1 MSIIKPE
8 YRRIKVKKVKSIA
21 RANPVAKYA
30 RKFNR
35 AVTHIDRKKEV
46 KKRGYPEETNL
57 Q

>member
-1 MSIIKPE
+1 
-8 YRRIKVKKVKSIA
+8 VKKVKSIA

-35 AVTHIDRKKEV
+35 AVTHIDRKKEA

>member
-1 MSIIKPE
+1 
-8 YRRIKVKKVKSIA
+8 VKKVKSIA

-46 KKRGYPEETNL
+46 KKRGYSEEINL
-57 Q
+57 R

>member
-1 MSIIKPE
+1 M
-8 YRRIKVKKVKSIA
+8 KKKSIV

-35 AVTHIDRKKEV
+35 AVTHIDRKKEA

-57 Q
+57 S